1 MDKQFMVPNHND
13 TKIILRKLPEHNPK
27 EELKKNVIKSLFNFI
42 NMDMENHK
50 EFEKLNSIQQT
61 SNNKIQI
68 NINLNIE
75 VKINKQQKK
84 KPFENL
90 ENHTKTMEEKIE
102 LGFKI
107 NQNQNSY
114 NHIPRQKK
122 IYETI
127 THIKKP
133 PTILLK
139 KPQNYYDN
147 EIPIINFKKPS
158 EKNKIQDYKPKVMKI
173 MHINKS
179 MEHKSIEEKKVSL
192 QSSLSENEE
201 IEIRSEIIEPKNN
214 LIMDQENEENNK
226 PIYELDAYFYYLVGK
241 IGTYWKGASK
251 TCPNPF
257 KKKMFFNEAND
268 EDDKMIE
275 IFDLS
280 HKFIPDFKQTF

>member
-1 MDKQFMVPNHND
+1 MLPSNND
-13 TKIILRKLPEHNPK
+13 TKIILRKMPDINPK
-27 EELKKNVIKSLFNFI
+27 EELKKSVIKSLFNFI

-50 EFEKLNSIQQT
+50 EFEKLNSVQQN
-61 SNNKIQI
+61 SNNNNIQI

-75 VKINKQQKK
+75 VKINKQVKK
-84 KPFENL
+84 KSLENFENQ
-90 ENHTKTMEEKIE
+90 TKKMEEEKIDI
-102 LGFKI
+102 GFKI
-107 NQNQNSY
+107 GQNRFNTHVSPPQ
-114 NHIPRQKK
+114 K
-122 IYETI
+122 IYKAI
-127 THIKKP
+127 SNIIKP

-139 KPQNYYDN
+139 KPKSLYDK
-147 EIPIINFKKPS
+147 EIPIMNFKNTL
-158 EKNKIQDYKPKVMKI
+158 EENKVREYKPKIMKI

-179 MEHKSIEEKKVSL
+179 VDNKSIDEKKNSL
-192 QSSLSENEE
+192 QSSISENEE
-201 IEIRSEIIEPKNN
+201 IEIRSEIIEAKNN
-214 LIMDQENEENNK
+214 LIIEQHEENNK

-257 KKKMFFNEAND
+257 KKKMFFNDANE